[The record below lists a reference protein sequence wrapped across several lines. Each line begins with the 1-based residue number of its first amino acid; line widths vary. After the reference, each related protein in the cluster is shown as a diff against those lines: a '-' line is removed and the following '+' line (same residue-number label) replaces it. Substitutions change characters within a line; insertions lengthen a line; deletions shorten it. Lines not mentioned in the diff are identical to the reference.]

1 MREKL
6 ECFRYKSVKEFE
18 Q

>member
-6 ECFRYKSVKEFE
+6 ECFRYESLKEFE